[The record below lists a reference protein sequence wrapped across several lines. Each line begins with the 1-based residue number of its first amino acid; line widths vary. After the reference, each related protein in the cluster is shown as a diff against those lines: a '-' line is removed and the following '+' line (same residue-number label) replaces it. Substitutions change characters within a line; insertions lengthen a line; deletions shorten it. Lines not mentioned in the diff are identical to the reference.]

1 VHATLFRYVNGE
13 PAGEGVG
20 RSDQLAPFHCA
31 PRVPALEFPV
41 AVHADAD
48 AQDTLSSSPPPCDGL
63 GVAWRLHLV
72 PFHRSA
78 RVLAVGV
85 KGSEA
90 PTAVHADAD
99 VQDTPLRKPPP
110 RAGLRVAWIVHLL
123 PFQLSARVPALDAP
137 TAVHADADVQE
148 TALRLPCGG
157 EGVAWMLHLVPF
169 HRSARVLA
177 LAPKGLEPPTAVHAD
192 ADVQDTPSRL
202 LTAAPGGLGMG
213 NTRQEWPFHCS
224 ARLTPGPEGLV
235 YVPTA
240 MHESAAGQDTQKSWP
255 VGTRGFGLGVI
266 DHPPPQALAGTA
278 RAPTRSSGTSSNT
291 NLFIAIPSLAART
304 TWRLFDLC
312 TTTSQKPHSRG

>member
-1 VHATLFRYVNGE
+1 L
-13 PAGEGVG
+13 
-20 RSDQLAPFHCA
+20 SDQLAPFHCA
-31 PRVPALEFPV
+31 ARVTETPELLVEFPV

-63 GVAWRLHLV
+63 GVAWRLQLV

-78 RVLAVGV
+78 RVVALGV
-85 KGSEA
+85 KGLAA

-110 RAGLRVAWIVHLL
+110 CGGLGVAWTVHLV
-123 PFQLSARVPALDAP
+123 PFQLSARVPALEAP
-137 TAVHADADVQE
+137 TAVHADAEVQD

-157 EGVAWMLHLVPF
+157 EGVVWMLHLIPF

-177 LAPKGLEPPTAVHAD
+177 PEPVGLAAPTAVHAD
-192 ADVQDTPSRL
+192 ADVQDTPIML

-213 NTRQEWPFHCS
+213 STRQEWPFHCS
-224 ARLTPGPEGLV
+224 ARLTPRPEGLV

-240 MHESAAGQDTQKSWP
+240 MHEFAVGQDTQKSWP
-255 VGTRGFGLGVI
+255 VGTMGFGLGVI
-266 DHPPPQALAGTA
+266 DHPPPQALAGAA
-278 RAPTRSSGTSSNT
+278 RAPTRISGTSSNT

-304 TWRLFDLC
+304 TCGSLTFAPR
-312 TTTSQKPHSRG
+312 PHKKLKAGARTCMDRSRTIA